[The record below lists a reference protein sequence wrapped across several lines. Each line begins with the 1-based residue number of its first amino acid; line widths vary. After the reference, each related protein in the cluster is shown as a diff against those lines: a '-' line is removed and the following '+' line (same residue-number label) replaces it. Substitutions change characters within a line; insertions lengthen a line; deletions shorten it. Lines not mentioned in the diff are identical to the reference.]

1 MAPRFTSTICSSSRT
16 RKKSGR
22 GNALL
27 EFAIGWTILW
37 FLFSGVYQFGYAF
50 YVYNVL
56 LTQVANAAELG
67 SKLGYDTANPTA
79 YTTALQ
85 NMVVYGDETSTGL
98 AAVVPGLTTSK
109 VSVVLNNVNFPQ
121 DVTITITGYSID
133 AFFTKFSLAGK
144 PRATVAYYGQISCST
159 C

>member
-1 MAPRFTSTICSSSRT
+1 MRANLKQSQ
-16 RKKSGR
+16 R

-27 EFAIGWTILW
+27 EFAIGWSILW

-56 LTQVANAAELG
+56 QTQVANAAELG
-67 SKLGYDTANPTA
+67 SKLSYDSGNPTV

-85 NMVVYGDETSTGL
+85 NMVVYGDETASSAGL
-98 AAVVPGLTTSK
+98 VAGLTTSN
-109 VSVVLNNVNFPQ
+109 VSVVLNNASYPQ
-121 DVTITITGYSID
+121 DVTITITGYTID
-133 AFFTKFSLAGK
+133 AFFTKFTLTNK
-144 PRATVAYYGQISCST
+144 PRATVAYYGQVTCST